1 MTLVRGGHGGAV
13 AVAVAVVYVYWFTGL
28 HVQARCPTCA
38 YLVRRVQRQPT
49 YAASEHVH
57 RHQQRNDRPAYHLVL
72 VTNVVTRGRILAVV
86 LALGSQ
92 QHQTEQAIRHRNERG
107 YRTVMLLLVVVVV
120 G

>member
-1 MTLVRGGHGGAV
+1 MALLLLLLLLLFTFT
-13 AVAVAVVYVYWFTGL
+13 FTGL

-38 YLVRRVQRQPT
+38 YLVRRVQRQPA

-107 YRTVMLLLVVVVV
+107 YRAVMLLLLLLLLLL